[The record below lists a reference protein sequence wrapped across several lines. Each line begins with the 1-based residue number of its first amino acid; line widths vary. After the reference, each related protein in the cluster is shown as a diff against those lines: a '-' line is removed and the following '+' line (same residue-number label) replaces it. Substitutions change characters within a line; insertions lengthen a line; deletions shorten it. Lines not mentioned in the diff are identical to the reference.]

1 MGIMSDRGVSNLN
14 YTQTEPLTTPEKL
27 KKTYLFGLEDI
38 VDEKGNVA
46 GDETIQMNIN
56 AAISYLEH
64 ELDLAIMPRKQ
75 EEHKDYYANDYVDW
89 GYMSLNRIPVISV
102 DQIRVVYQ
110 RGLDQNGVPDL
121 ETTLDIPANWIRL
134 DPDTGIIRLIP
145 NNKFPARLQVDSGGA
160 FFPELFRRHSMVPNM
175 WVVNYTWG
183 FKDGCIPV
191 VLNQAIGMYASML
204 YMLAIA
210 DIFPA
215 GAGVANVSIGLDG
228 LSQSL
233 GTTASAENTT
243 LSAKIKHLETF
254 LFGDKNRGVSGLIPT
269 IRNYY
274 KGVGLQII

>member
-1 MGIMSDRGVSNLN
+1 MGVQSNRGVTNLN
-14 YTQTEPLTTPEKL
+14 YKQTEALVTPEQL

-56 AAISYLEH
+56 AAVSYLEH
-64 ELDLAIMPRKQ
+64 ELDLAIMPRSQ
-75 EEHKDYYANDYVDW
+75 EHKDYYANDYVDW
-89 GYMSLNRIPVISV
+89 GYMSLNRIPVISI
-102 DQIRVVYQ
+102 DQMRVVYQ
-110 RGLDQNGVPDL
+110 RGIDQNGQVDL
-121 ETTLDIPANWIRL
+121 ETVLDIPANWIRL

-183 FKDGCIPV
+183 FKEGCIPV

-204 YMLAIA
+204 YMLEIA

-254 LFGDKNRGVSGLIPT
+254 LFGDKNRGISGLIPA